1 MAFGFWATPHA
12 GAPGVVYDT
21 AFIPLGTEA
30 VSNEG
35 YTYVFLK
42 GVASTITGSWVTF
55 DEAGQTTGLDGN
67 GSDSLVG
74 PVAVATAA
82 IVANKYG
89 WYGRAGT
96 FTAGSGTVADN
107 ARVFATD
114 TVFICDDAEV
124 DDYQVHGAIWRSA
137 DSSSLATVQI
147 NRPWVGLAVD
157 ASA

>member
-1 MAFGFWATPHA
+1 MAFGFWTTPAA

-21 AFIPLGTEA
+21 EFIKLGTKA
-30 VSNEG
+30 TSNEG
-35 YTYVFLK
+35 YEYIFLK
-42 GVASTITGSWVTF
+42 GVASTIAGSWVTF
-55 DEAGQTTGLDGN
+55 DEAFLTTGLDGN

-82 IVANKYG
+82 TVANKYG
-89 WYGRAGT
+89 WYGRVGSFSAG
-96 FTAGSGTVADN
+96 AATVSDN

-124 DDYQVHGAIWRSA
+124 DDYQVHGAIWRST

-147 NRPWVGLAVD
+147 NNPWVGLSVD